1 MDHTPRRL
9 WRLVIQ
15 GDAESVFASR
25 TFALCSSC
33 YYCTLR
39 CPRQLPLTEAMA
51 ALKRIAH
58 QNREPAQAE
67 SQLFYR
73 QFLAGVRRRG
83 RVNESEFMTYYFLA
97 LKNPVVPFQYA
108 PLGMKLFCKGKIAPP
123 APWPWRKD
131 DRLEPIFRKVAAMEE
146 GR

>member
-1 MDHTPRRL
+1 
-9 WRLVIQ
+9 
-15 GDAESVFASR
+15 
-25 TFALCSSC
+25 
-33 YYCTLR
+33 
-39 CPRQLPLTEAMA
+39 MA